1 MSVDTSTVSLIARL
15 ARLDVPD
22 DRLEPM
28 AAELSGIFAWIEQL
42 DELDT
47 GDVEPLAS
55 VTGHALPMRGD
66 EVTDGECADK
76 VLANAPESASGF
88 FAVPKVV
95 E

>member
-47 GDVEPLAS
+47 GAVEPLAS
-55 VTGHALPMRGD
+55 VTGHALPTRGD